1 MTAVYPNEKAIMTT
15 SNLVLEEALRI
26 AELGYRVFPCNRVK
40 KPAIKGWPDA
50 ATNDAAQI
58 TRWFSNTDFL
68 LAVKTGSDTTLFVV
82 DVDPNGMD

>member
-1 MTAVYPNEKAIMTT
+1 MTT

-26 AELGYRVFPCNRVK
+26 AELGYRVLPCIRAKRTSIN
-40 KPAIKGWPDA
+40 GWPEA
-50 ATNDAAQI
+50 ATNDVAQI